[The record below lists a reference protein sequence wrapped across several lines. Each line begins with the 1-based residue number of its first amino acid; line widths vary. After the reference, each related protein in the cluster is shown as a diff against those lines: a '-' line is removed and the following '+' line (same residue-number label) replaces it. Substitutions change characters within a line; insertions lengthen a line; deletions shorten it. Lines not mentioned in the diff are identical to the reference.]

1 MKISGAGNFRSLG
14 GLTTRDGRRIRG
26 HYLMRSDRLGR
37 LTNEDWQQLR
47 GAGLNT
53 ICDLRTVE
61 ECQQHPNGVPPAL
74 GVMELACEV
83 RNSLRGDQSL
93 MDIIVRDPT
102 DAGGERLMVEMY
114 RRLPQQMAPGI
125 QRILHRLLEGGAPL
139 LVHCT
144 AGKDRTGYAVA
155 MLLHAL
161 GVPQEDIELDY
172 LASRSWSGAPLHRN
186 ALVKSL
192 GPMIPA
198 EALHSVIDPL
208 LDVRASYIRASF
220 RQVEDEFGSVERY
233 LAAAAG
239 LDAAKLERLRDLAL
253 QPPNDFALQPPYDV
267 ALEPPG
273 D

>member
-14 GLTTRDGRRIRG
+14 GLATRDGRRIRG

-53 ICDLRTVE
+53 ICDLRTIE

-83 RNSLRGDQSL
+83 RNSLAGDSL
-93 MDIIVRDPT
+93 LDIIVNDPT

-114 RRLPQQMAPGI
+114 RRFPGQMGLGLR
-125 QRILHRLLEGGAPL
+125 RIMDRLLEGGAPL
-139 LVHCT
+139 LVHCM
-144 AGKDRTGYAVA
+144 AGKDRTGFAVA

-161 GVPQEDIELDY
+161 GVAQEDIELDY

-208 LDVRASYIRASF
+208 LDVRASYLRASF
-220 RQVEDEFGSVERY
+220 KQVEEDFGSVEAY
-233 LAAAAG
+233 LAASAG
-239 LDAAKLERLRDLAL
+239 LDAGKIERLRELVL
-253 QPPNDFALQPPYDV
+253 V
-267 ALEPPG
+267 SHPPG
-273 D
+273 E

>member
-1 MKISGAGNFRSLG
+1 MQISGAGNFRSLG
-14 GLTTRDGRRIRG
+14 GLATRDGRRIRG

-53 ICDLRTVE
+53 ICDLRSVE
-61 ECQQHPNGVPPAL
+61 ECRQHPNGVPPAL

-83 RNSLRGDQSL
+83 RNSLTGDSL
-93 MDIIVRDPT
+93 LDIIVRDPT

-114 RRLPQQMAPGI
+114 RRLPGQMALGI
-125 QRILHRLLEGGAPL
+125 GRIMDRLLEGGAPL

-144 AGKDRTGYAVA
+144 AGKDRTGFSVAV
-155 MLLHAL
+155 LLHAL
-161 GVPQEDIELDY
+161 GVAPEEIELDY

-208 LDVRASYIRASF
+208 LDVRASYLRASF
-220 RQVEDEFGSVERY
+220 RQVEDDFGSVDAY
-233 LAAAAG
+233 LAATAG
-239 LDAAKLERLRDLAL
+239 LDARKLEKLRELAL
-253 QPPNDFALQPPYDV
+253 DSQ
-267 ALEPPG
+267 PPG